1 MFGKKN
7 FQNKIGFFAKIFK
20 KREKFKDPSEGAKQP
35 INIMFI
41 GLDSVSRTKWV
52 EQLPK
57 STEYLLKALKS
68 NVLSGYNI
76 VGDGTPAALI
86 PILTGKHE
94 SELPNTLKSSRN
106 GLHVDVAYPFIW
118 KVFEEK
124 LNYSTLYNE
133 DWPDTGK

>member
-1 MFGKKN
+1 
-7 FQNKIGFFAKIFK
+7 
-20 KREKFKDPSEGAKQP
+20 
-35 INIMFI
+35 MFI

-94 SELPNTLKSSRN
+94 SELPNTLKSAKR
-106 GLHVDVAYPFIW
+106 GLYVDVAYPFIW

-124 LNYSTLYNE
+124 LNYATLYNE
-133 DWPDTGK
+133 DWPNSGKKK